1 MVFLLNYFQ
10 LNFNIMVSVKD
21 LSQKLLDAEYAV
33 RGKIVD
39 KAQEMEDK
47 GEKIIYCNIG
57 NPQIFKQKPLTYVRE
72 VLSLVTYPE
81 LLNREEVLKTF
92 HSDSVRKA
100 KFIMEKMPMGVG
112 AYSQSPGVPFIRQAC
127 ADFIKRRDG
136 IDAVRERIILTD
148 GASKGVQAVLF
159 ALLRNENDGIMIPIP
174 QYPLYSATLTLY
186 GGNLVGYYIDE
197 DNNWQLSEAA
207 LTESYNKAK
216 SEGINPVAI
225 TVINP
230 GNPTGAVLSEDNIK
244 MILNF
249 ARSHNLSVLADE
261 VYQENV
267 YPTDKKFHSFAK
279 VLSNMG
285 ITDLALFSFHS
296 MSKGFYGEC
305 GLRAGFFELR
315 NISDDVLAQ
324 FIKQQSISLCSNV
337 VGQVAIY
344 LMVTPPV
351 KGEESY
357 DLYMQERNNILNDM
371 KEKARILG
379 EGLNKIPGMFC
390 KVPEGA
396 MYAFVRFELPDT
408 EDTSKMSEEELL
420 VYEAKR
426 DEQYCMNLLEE
437 TCICVVPGSGF
448 GQKPGTMHFRTTFL
462 PPKEDIEALV
472 EKMKIF
478 HVKYSESLK
487 K

>member
-1 MVFLLNYFQ
+1 
-10 LNFNIMVSVKD
+10 MVSVKD
-21 LSQKLLDAEYAV
+21 LNQRLLDAQYAV
-33 RGKIVD
+33 RGRIVD
-39 KAQEMEDK
+39 KAQQMEEK

-81 LLNREEVLKTF
+81 LLKNEEVLKTF
-92 HSDSVRKA
+92 HADSVKKA

-136 IDAVRERIILTD
+136 IETKRERIILTD

-159 ALLRNENDGIMIPIP
+159 ALLRNDNDGIMIPIP

-186 GGNLVGYYIDE
+186 GGTLVDYYLDE
-197 DNNWQLSEAA
+197 ANSWQLNGQS
-207 LTESYNKAK
+207 LKDSYEKAK
-216 SEGINPVAI
+216 AKGINPVAI

-230 GNPTGAVLSEDNIK
+230 GNPTGAVLSEDNVK
-244 MILNF
+244 MIINF
-249 ARSHNLSVLADE
+249 ARSHNLSILADE

-267 YPTDKKFHSFAK
+267 YPKDKKFHSFAK
-279 VLSNMG
+279 VMSDMN
-285 ITDLALFSFHS
+285 ITDVALFSFHS

-305 GLRAGFFELR
+305 GIRAGYFELR
-315 NISDDVLAQ
+315 NIPEDVLAQ
-324 FIKQQSISLCSNV
+324 FTKQQSISLCSNV
-337 VGQVAIY
+337 VGQVATY

-351 KGEESY
+351 EGEESY
-357 DLYMQERNNILNDM
+357 DLYMQERNGILSNM

-390 KVPEGA
+390 EVPEGA

-408 EDTSKMSEEELL
+408 EDTKKMSENEL
-420 VYEAKR
+420 VKYEAKR
-426 DEQYCMNLLEE
+426 DEQYCMSLLEE
-437 TCICVVPGSGF
+437 TNICVVPGSGF

-472 EKMKIF
+472 EKMKVF
-478 HVKYSESLK
+478 HTKYSASIK
-487 K
+487 